1 MKVPMSPTFIR
12 AEEHTGDLAIGSL
25 IGNSASR
32 RERQSAKTQLGAQAD
47 AGQVAILWKLAI

>member
-1 MKVPMSPTFIR
+1 MSPTFIR